1 MACVC
6 GNKKAGR
13 LCRVCFRP
21 LGGGGLFICFLS
33 FEWLR
38 LSPLPVVEVQ
48 NVRFRVTR
56 PPCCFAVFV
65 LFGMSFSDGG
75 ARRLSIWGG
84 IILFSATFSAL
95 PRCKYTK

>member
-1 MACVC
+1 MLSFLIWSAVKAGAC

-33 FEWLR
+33 FERLR

-48 NVRFRVTR
+48 NARFRVTR
-56 PPCCFAVFV
+56 PPCCFAV
-65 LFGMSFSDGG
+65 LFCLVCPFRTA
-75 ARRLSIWGG
+75 ARG
-84 IILFSATFSAL
+84 F
-95 PRCKYTK
+95 

>member
-1 MACVC
+1 MCYQNRFIGRQGRCVWRVC
-6 GNKKAGR
+6 VAAVKAGR

-33 FEWLR
+33 FERLR

-56 PPCCFAVFV
+56 PPYCFAV
-65 LFGMSFSDGG
+65 LFCLVCPFRAAACGF
-75 ARRLSIWGG
+75 
-84 IILFSATFSAL
+84 
-95 PRCKYTK
+95 